1 MGAWAEQGRPGA
13 LPCFGSWTGVRVP
26 LPVGRQGDIQDGA
39 RWSERPTPP
48 PPWLKLLPT
57 PPSTSLLHS
66 ELSPLHALAP
76 KPEQPG
82 AVCLKRMAKVA
93 KDLNPRVQK
102 VS

>member
-1 MGAWAEQGRPGA
+1 MGAWAEQGWPGA

-66 ELSPLHALAP
+66 ELSPLHAHPLVLAQSLVIS
-76 KPEQPG
+76 EN
-82 AVCLKRMAKVA
+82 VV
-93 KDLNPRVQK
+93 
-102 VS
+102 